1 MQHSGGLL
9 LQGFE
14 CHLWLAGTNTP
25 SAADSSPVPQH
36 GLQPSAST
44 SSSAD
49 QHSTCF
55 ACRSQSNERRGQPP
69 LDPLLEHAGARQY
82 IRCKLQLVDG
92 LPSTE
97 AQYLPGRSLLTVE
110 RLAPASVQWM
120 ACRLPELQ
128 QHTSYTDAH
137 PPAVSHLSPS
147 AAVGIK
153 KNP

>member
-92 LPSTE
+92 SPSTE
-97 AQYLPGRSLLTVE
+97 GTCLEGHYSQWKGWPRRRSSGWHAGCQSYSKTPITPLPIHLLSRT
-110 RLAPASVQWM
+110 
-120 ACRLPELQ
+120 
-128 QHTSYTDAH
+128 
-137 PPAVSHLSPS
+137 
-147 AAVGIK
+147 
-153 KNP
+153 